1 MRTSILLLLAAL
13 GTVSIIA
20 TRTLTALDGE
30 WQPIKNVTDP
40 HVQDLGTWAVA
51 QHNKVSISRLRFAM
65 VLSGEVQIVAGVEYR
80 LDVQALQGDGK
91 DAMYKAEVF
100 EQGWPTNTTRNLI
113 SFE

>member
-13 GTVSIIA
+13 GAVSIIA
-20 TRTLTALDGE
+20 TPTALDGE

-40 HVQDLGTWAVA
+40 HVQDLGSWAVA
-51 QHNKVSISRLRFAM
+51 QHNKVSISRLRSAM